1 MGGNKKNAKKLVVK
15 SKGNIEISQKNISP
29 KAKNR
34 ESDQENS
41 DSESSPCAECDRD
54 IYENDVALQ
63 CDLCD
68 NWLCNHCLH
77 ISRSAYDLISKSK
90 TTDGIMWFCSHCRI
104 SLPATKK
111 LLQRLDDLESKQ
123 LSYERKMKELQI
135 NMEKKC
141 KQNDQADNSPE
152 TIEKIDV
159 ASIVSQVLEEQNER
173 EKRKFNVVCF
183 GLPESQENSSEERRD
198 DDKERIGR
206 VIRDD
211 IGLDDFS
218 MVNEPIRLG
227 RFNAEA
233 SKPRPVK
240 FTVSSVEIKQKV
252 VEGSRNKLRKSR
264 EERCKDLYFQS
275 DLTANQRKE
284 AYLQRVER
292 RKNYS
297 PNSTQRGRKL
307 NSLSPERGRLRMT
320 EGPTA
325 AGATGSG
332 SFQV

>member
-1 MGGNKKNAKKLVVK
+1 MF
-15 SKGNIEISQKNISP
+15 
-29 KAKNR
+29 R
-34 ESDQENS
+34 TT
-41 DSESSPCAECDRD
+41 
-54 IYENDVALQ
+54 
-63 CDLCD
+63 
-68 NWLCNHCLH
+68 
-77 ISRSAYDLISKSK
+77 YDLISKSK
-90 TTDGIMWFCSHCRI
+90 TTDGIMWLCGHCRI

-123 LSYERKMKELQI
+123 LSYEKKMKELQI

-141 KQNDQADNSPE
+141 KQNDQADNSTE

-159 ASIVSQVLEEQNER
+159 ASIVSQVLVEQHER
-173 EKRKFNVVCF
+173 EKRKFNIVCF

-198 DDKERIGR
+198 DDKERISR

-240 FTVSSVEIKQKV
+240 FSVSSVEIKQKV

-297 PNSTQRGRKL
+297 PTVLHKVGR
-307 NSLSPERGRLRMT
+307 
-320 EGPTA
+320 
-325 AGATGSG
+325 
-332 SFQV
+332 